1 MSDIALRT
9 VGLGKMYHIG
19 AKREQYGTLRDTLA
33 KAARRPIESI
43 RHPGAATA
51 TSEEL
56 WALRDVNLE
65 VKQGEV
71 LGIIGRNG
79 AGKSTLLKV
88 LSHITEPT
96 EGRVEIRGRVASLLE
111 VGTGF
116 HAELT
121 GRENIRLNG
130 AILGMTRVE
139 VRRQFDEI
147 VEFSG
152 VGRFLDT
159 PVKHYSS
166 GMYVRLAFAVAAHLN
181 PEILIVD
188 EVLSVGDAEFQ
199 KKSLGK
205 MKEVAGGGRT
215 VLLVSHNMQA
225 IRSLCDN
232 AIEIGAGRVI
242 NSGEAR
248 LVVADYVTQQADT
261 VAAATWEPGTGPG
274 DDELR
279 LVRVEVLGPTG
290 EVANHINTEAPLRL
304 RFEFDLGR
312 IDPSLCVGFDLVS
325 GDGTVVLRSYQTDAA
340 QEEWPK
346 LHLGRNSIS
355 CTIPAGLLN
364 DGPYLVMPRVAV
376 HNVRWIV
383 NGDSVVS
390 FEVDRDAGGSPL
402 IGGRRPG
409 TIAPILLWHDR

>member
-1 MSDIALRT
+1 M
-9 VGLGKMYHIG
+9 
-19 AKREQYGTLRDTLA
+19 
-33 KAARRPIESI
+33 
-43 RHPGAATA
+43 
-51 TSEEL
+51 
-56 WALRDVNLE
+56 
-65 VKQGEV
+65 
-71 LGIIGRNG
+71 
-79 AGKSTLLKV
+79 

-139 VRRQFDEI
+139 VKRHFDEI
-147 VEFSG
+147 VDFSG
-152 VGRFLDT
+152 VQRFLDT

-181 PEILIVD
+181 PEVLIVD

-199 KKSLGK
+199 KKCLGK
-205 MKEVAGGGRT
+205 MKEVAGSGRT

-225 IRSLCDN
+225 IRGLCDN

-248 LVVADYVTQQADT
+248 LVVAGYVTQQADT
-261 VAAATWEPGTGPG
+261 VAAATWEPGKGPG
-274 DDELR
+274 DDDLR

-290 EVANHINTEAPLRL
+290 EAANHINAELPLRL
-304 RFEFDLGR
+304 RFEFDLAR
-312 IDPSLCVGFDLVS
+312 IDPALCVGFDLVS
-325 GDGTVVLRSYQTDAA
+325 GDGSVVLRSYQTDTVREA
-340 QEEWPK
+340 WPE
-346 LHLGRNSIS
+346 LHLGRNSIV

-364 DGPYLVMPRVAV
+364 DGQYLVMPRFSI

-390 FEVDRDAGGSPL
+390 FEADRDAGGSPL
-402 IGGRRPG
+402 IGGRPG
-409 TIAPILLWHDR
+409 TIAPIFAWHSELTVTSQWPTLTDSLAPLSERSSNS

>member
-1 MSDIALRT
+1 MSDVALRT

-19 AKREQYGTLRDTLA
+19 AEREQYSTLRDALSKTV
-33 KAARRPIESI
+33 RRPFERI
-43 RHPGAATA
+43 RHPGAATDR
-51 TSEEL
+51 SEEL
-56 WALRDVNLE
+56 WALRDIDLE
-65 VKQGEV
+65 VKKGEV

-121 GRENIRLNG
+121 GRENIQLNG
-130 AILGMTRVE
+130 AILGMNRSE
-139 VRRQFDEI
+139 IKRRFDEI
-147 VEFSG
+147 VDFSG
-152 VGRFLDT
+152 VDRFLDT

-166 GMYVRLAFAVAAHLN
+166 GMYVRLAFAVAAHLD
-181 PEILIVD
+181 PEVLIVD
-188 EVLSVGDAEFQ
+188 EVLSVGDGEFQ
-199 KKSLGK
+199 KKCLGK

-225 IRSLCDN
+225 VRGLCDS

-248 LVVADYVTQQADT
+248 VVVADYVTQQADA

-274 DDELR
+274 DDEVR

-290 EVANHINTEAPLRL
+290 EVANHVNAAAPLRL

-312 IDPSLCVGFDLVS
+312 IDPALCVGYDLVS
-325 GDGTVVLRSYQTDAA
+325 DDGTVVLRSYQTDSA
-340 QEEWPK
+340 QEQWPK
-346 LHLGRNSIS
+346 LHLGRNSIA

-364 DGPYLVMPRVAV
+364 DGLYLVMPRVSI

-390 FEVDRDAGGSPL
+390 FEVDRDAGASPL
-402 IGGRRPG
+402 IGGRPG
-409 TIAPILLWHDR
+409 TIAPILPWYNK